1 MASMGEEKRGNH
13 PKGNTPTFHEI
24 KRERGCREVAK
35 TEERKRKALERKRKF
50 KHK

>member
-13 PKGNTPTFHEI
+13 PKANRPTFHEI

-35 TEERKRKALERKRKF
+35 TEDQKALERKRKF